1 MTRQQVQDQL
11 IAALAEDN
19 VEAAEYWQDAL
30 DRMDETGAEIW
41 LS

>member
-1 MTRQQVQDQL
+1 MTREQVHNQL
-11 IAALAEDN
+11 VAALEEDN

-30 DRMDETGAEIW
+30 DRMDEIGSDIW

>member
-1 MTRQQVQDQL
+1 MTRQQIQDLL

-19 VEAAEYWQDAL
+19 VEAAEHWQDAL
-30 DRMDETGAEIW
+30 DRMDAIGAEIW